1 MQDLEEFSNSKEPKD
16 CLSLEDIRQEID
28 RIDFQITAAFGKRFE
43 YVKAAAKFKTD
54 ETSVKAP
61 ERVKSMLQQRR
72 LWAEEQGLNPD
83 VIEKLY
89 QDLVNYFMDEELK
102 NWQSKS

>member
-1 MQDLEEFSNSKEPKD
+1 MKQTKNCSNIEE
-16 CLSLEDIRQEID
+16 IRQEID
-28 RIDFQITAAFGKRFE
+28 KIDRQIIAAFGKRFE
-43 YVKAAAKFKTD
+43 YVKAAAKFKTN

-61 ERVKSMLQQRR
+61 ERVQSMLQQRR

-89 QDLVNYFMDEELK
+89 QDLINYFMNEELK
-102 NWQSKS
+102 HWQSKS

>member
-1 MQDLEEFSNSKEPKD
+1 MKEPNE
-16 CLSLEDIRQEID
+16 CSNIQEIRQEID
-28 RIDFQITAAFGKRFE
+28 RIDRQIIAAFGKRFE
-43 YVKAAAKFKTD
+43 YVKVAAKFKTS

-72 LWAEEQGLNPD
+72 LWAEEHGLNPD

-89 QDLVNYFMDEELK
+89 QDLVNYFINEESK
-102 NWQSKS
+102 HWQSKS

>member
-1 MQDLEEFSNSKEPKD
+1 MQNLDNWSNRQDPKD
-16 CLSLEDIRQEID
+16 CSNLEEIREEID
-28 RIDFQITAAFGKRFE
+28 RIDRQIIAAFGKRFE
-43 YVKAAAKFKTD
+43 YVKAAATFKTS

-61 ERVKSMLQQRR
+61 ERVQSMLQQRR

-89 QDLVNYFMDEELK
+89 QDLVNYFMAEELK
-102 NWQSKS
+102 HWQSKS